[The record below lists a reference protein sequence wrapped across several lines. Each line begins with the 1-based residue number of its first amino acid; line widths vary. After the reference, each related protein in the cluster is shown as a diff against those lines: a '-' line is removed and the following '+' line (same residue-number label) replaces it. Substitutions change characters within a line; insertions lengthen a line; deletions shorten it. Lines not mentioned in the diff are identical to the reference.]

1 MSFLILGN
9 ILDFPSVIYF
19 QVNFY
24 SNEDIFV
31 CCLLMSNTSF
41 ESIIKLICKKKKSHS
56 GQLWLFVK
64 LNEHQIQKL
73 VYIMHIL
80 FHNNTIFN
88 NWFFFMFSVAFF
100 TQIPWYCTTSLSYF
114 EQKYPTCWHTSF
126 QTRLVAQIESFLFEL
141 AQTHLWRGSTCITY
155 CFGYS

>member
-19 QVNFY
+19 QVHFY

-88 NWFFFMFSVAFF
+88 NWFFFMFSVAFLDRYHGTVPQASVIF
-100 TQIPWYCTTSLSYF
+100 NKNTQHVDTQAFRRVWLP
-114 EQKYPTCWHTSF
+114 K
-126 QTRLVAQIESFLFEL
+126 
-141 AQTHLWRGSTCITY
+141 
-155 CFGYS
+155 